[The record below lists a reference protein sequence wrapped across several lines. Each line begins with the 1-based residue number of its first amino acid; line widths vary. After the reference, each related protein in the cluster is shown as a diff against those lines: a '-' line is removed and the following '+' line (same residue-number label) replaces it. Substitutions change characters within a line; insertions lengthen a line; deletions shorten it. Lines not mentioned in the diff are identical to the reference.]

1 MIYNQIIYIKIFF
14 KILKIKIILCK
25 YTQYMKIV
33 IFYIF
38 FKNIYLM
45 EIYTN
50 IYTMKLIE
58 ISLQKMKFI
67 HYLE

>member
-1 MIYNQIIYIKIFF
+1 MIYNQIIYIQIFS